1 MTKWSVQKL
10 AQGTTQKLLQ
20 NRQCGPYHL
29 SLLEAFFLT
38 IFCVFMI
45 KIIKKDC
52 SVKVSSAFENVH
64 VCHVQNSCFATF
76 RYNRVNS
83 LEFNP
88 VLSFND
94 TVT

>member
-1 MTKWSVQKL
+1 MT
-10 AQGTTQKLLQ
+10 
-20 NRQCGPYHL
+20 
-29 SLLEAFFLT
+29 
-38 IFCVFMI
+38 

-52 SVKVSSAFENVH
+52 SVKVLSAFKNVH